1 LLLVGCESPST
12 AATPT
17 PISEATSQVSNPP
30 TLQPSTP
37 PTFQPSNPPTLQPSN
52 PSLPQG
58 GIAALG
64 LVGQPDSLNPITTN
78 DSALRELT
86 PLLFDTL
93 LHVDPNTAQLQ
104 PGLAESWSYS
114 NDGKKVVF
122 HLPAGLKWGDG
133 RPLTAASIAASLKA
147 TEHPALL
154 AFSQISALDA
164 ETLEL
169 TFARIDCAAVTTLA
183 QLPLLPASAVLEPI
197 PVGSGPFKIAE
208 WSENKRT
215 LSLTGNRH
223 YSGPA
228 PLLDGLTVRFIAE
241 DEVDVALSEGQFD
254 AIGPLQPKI
263 HAQTGSPKSK
273 IFTELVYPAPQMIYL
288 AINYAPKNT
297 EAVAPE
303 VREALLLALDRPA
316 LLAEVL
322 AGDGQLLAG
331 SLLPGHWAAQA
342 DLTWPAYDPK
352 AARSLLRQAGLR
364 DEDGDGWL
372 DQDGRRLELFVRTRG
387 DKALMQDL
395 AWLAS
400 SYYRDLGLFVRA
412 DLMSFTDTVDRL
424 FKHDFDMAV
433 FSWPLTPDP
442 DQRLF
447 WHSSENTTGQGLN
460 FTSYDNPAL
469 DRLLDRA
476 VAVPGCDS
484 EQRAKIYNEIQETL
498 AVERPVDFLFAPN
511 RHILVETRLHGL
523 NPGPFAPFTWNVSEW
538 YLQEGE

>member
-1 LLLVGCESPST
+1 M
-12 AATPT
+12 AT
-17 PISEATSQVSNPP
+17 
-30 TLQPSTP
+30 
-37 PTFQPSNPPTLQPSN
+37 
-52 PSLPQG
+52 
-58 GIAALG
+58 LG

-93 LHVDPNTAQLQ
+93 LRVDPNTAQLQ

-114 NDGKKVVF
+114 DDGKKVVF
-122 HLPAGLKWGDG
+122 HLPPSLKWSDG
-133 RPLTAASIAASLKA
+133 RPLTAAAIAASLKA

-154 AFSQISALDA
+154 AFSQITAPDA
-164 ETLEL
+164 KTLEL
-169 TFARIDCAAVTTLA
+169 TFAWIDCAAVTTLA
-183 QLPLLPASAVLEPI
+183 QLPLLPAPAVLEPAPI
-197 PVGSGPFKIAE
+197 GSGPFKIGE

-215 LSLTGNRH
+215 LSLIRNRH
-223 YSGPA
+223 YAGPA

-254 AIGPLQPKI
+254 ALGPVPASRSPL
-263 HAQTGSPKSK
+263 HAPSLTDL
-273 IFTELVYPAPQMIYL
+273 IYPAPQMVYL
-288 AINYAPKNT
+288 AINFAPKNT

-303 VREALLLALDRPA
+303 VRQALLLALDRPA
-316 LLAEVL
+316 ILTKVL

-331 SLLPGHWAAQA
+331 SLLPGHWAAPA

-352 AARSLLRQAGLR
+352 AAQSFLRKAGLR

-387 DKALMQDL
+387 DKVLMQDL

-400 SYYRDLGLFVRA
+400 SYYRDLGLFARA

-447 WHSSENTTGQGLN
+447 WRSSENTAGQGLN

-476 VAVPGCDS
+476 VSVPGCDP

-511 RHILVETRLHGL
+511 RHILVGTRLHGL